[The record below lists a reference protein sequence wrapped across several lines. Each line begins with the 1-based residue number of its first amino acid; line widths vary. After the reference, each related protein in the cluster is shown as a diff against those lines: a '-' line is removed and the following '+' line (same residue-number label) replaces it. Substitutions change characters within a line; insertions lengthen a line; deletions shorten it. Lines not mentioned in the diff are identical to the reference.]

1 MWCYREILTWLKKLT
16 TMSLLGGSHA
26 LWRGKSTV
34 ANKPNIGMTMS
45 GSSTLKLGFGGII
58 SFKAKCNYYKYCKII
73 HICAVIKMNIRYAYH
88 RVVPKKLLVWL
99 YVCVFP
105 RIISDCRRNTTKIP
119 TELIT
124 SESPLH
130 KYIIPAET
138 KSVAFILFE
147 PLNKLA

>member
-1 MWCYREILTWLKKLT
+1 MHCEEESQQWQTNQILAWPWVDHLLWSLVSVELFLLKQSAITINNRKLET
-16 TMSLLGGSHA
+16 GPQVMIQQ
-26 LWRGKSTV
+26 
-34 ANKPNIGMTMS
+34 AN
-45 GSSTLKLGFGGII
+45 
-58 SFKAKCNYYKYCKII
+58 KYCKII

-105 RIISDCRRNTTKIP
+105 RIISDCSRNTTKIP